1 MNIKQTTIEKNR
13 EMVIK
18 LISEN
23 EYKKAL
29 ELVTKY
35 PFGGKN
41 GGGFIICKTRLM
53 GEYNIKENQLIDLN
67 LYFYNLQIYYRYQYF
82 VQHHLNYLLPLCTK
96 VLQEE
101 FLEAVSILVLL
112 DHQSRYLIQ

>member
-29 ELVTKY
+29 ELATKY

-53 GEYNIKENQLIDLN
+53 SEYNIKENQLIDLN
-67 LYFYNLQIYYRYQYF
+67 VIEKKNPHYSKASAMKLYL
-82 VQHHLNYLLPLCTK
+82 
-96 VLQEE
+96 EE
-101 FLEAVSILVLL
+101 EVRLKFSLKEKSKNKI
-112 DHQSRYLIQ
+112 SR